1 MKMHVDYEWSK
12 RQLNKAENEECAAGV
27 PVEALIEMGPLPPG
41 VRVAS
46 RHGEV
51 VPFKGALGKFIR
63 MLRRRDGISLEAVA
77 KRAEVELAELIR
89 IEQEEGY
96 KPRPRTVVQLARF
109 FSVPEDEL
117 AKLAGL
123 KIAEDPTFEDATL
136 RFAAHSEDLPKL
148 SKVERD
154 ALNEYLTFL
163 TRKKKSDDEWAQ
175 K

>member
-12 RQLNKAENEECAAGV
+12 RQLDNSENEECAAGV
-27 PVEALIEMGPLPPG
+27 PVEALAKMGPLPPG
-41 VRVAS
+41 VRVANS
-46 RHGEV
+46 RGEA

-63 MLRRRDGISLEAVA
+63 MLRRRDGLALEAVA
-77 KRAEVELAELIR
+77 RKAEVELAELIR

-109 FSVPEDEL
+109 FSVPDDEL

-123 KIAEDPTFEDATL
+123 KIAEDPTFQDATL
-136 RFAAHSEDLPKL
+136 RFAAHSEELPKL

-154 ALNEYLTFL
+154 ALNEFLAFL
-163 TRKKKSDDEWAQ
+163 TQRKKSEDEWVQ

>member
-12 RQLNKAENEECAAGV
+12 RQLNRIENEECSAGV
-27 PVEALIEMGPLPPG
+27 PVEVLVKMGPLSPD
-41 VRVAS
+41 VRVAG
-46 RHGEV
+46 HQAEV

-63 MLRRRDGISLEAVA
+63 MLRRRDGLSLEAVA
-77 KRAEVELAELIR
+77 RKAEVELTELIR

-96 KPRPRTVVQLARF
+96 KPRPRTVVQLARL

-123 KIAEDPTFEDATL
+123 KIEEDPTFQDATL
-136 RFAAHSEDLPKL
+136 KFAAHSEDLPKL

-154 ALNEYLTFL
+154 ALNEYLAFL
-163 TRKKKSDDEWAQ
+163 TRKKKNEDEWPQ